1 MCTMAYNNV
10 ITTIVATLVST
21 ILWDTNQII
30 IPVPMDIAIFFN
42 IYDNWANGDIVN
54 NEDVITMSV
63 NIKR

>member
-10 ITTIVATLVST
+10 ITTIVVTLVST